1 MNDASIIDLYFN
13 RDEQAIRETDLAYG
27 SYCKTVAHN
36 ILQNSEDVEEAVAD
50 TWLKAWNTIPP
61 QKPRFL
67 KLYLAKITRNIALNT
82 YREQNANKRGG
93 GQVVLALDELGECV
107 AHSDSVESRIDE
119 RFLRDTIQSFLQRV
133 SKKDRMIFVRRY
145 FFLEDT
151 PTIAQRYGLKESNVL
166 LILSRTRKKLKDY
179 LIKEGYAL

>member
-1 MNDASIIDLYFN
+1 MDDASIIDLYFN

-50 TWLKAWNTIPP
+50 TWLKAWNSIPP
-61 QKPRFL
+61 NRPMHL

-82 YREQNANKRGG
+82 YREQSAQKRGG
-93 GQVVLALDELGECV
+93 GQVVLALEELEECV
-107 AHSDSVESRIDE
+107 PHSDSVESTVDRTLI
-119 RFLRDTIQSFLQRV
+119 RDAIQAFLQQI

-145 FFLEDT
+145 FYLENT
-151 PTIAQRYGLKESNVL
+151 PAIAQRYGLKESNIL
-166 LILSRTRKKLKDY
+166 LILCRTRKKLKNY
-179 LIKEGYAL
+179 LIKEGYDL

>member
-1 MNDASIIDLYFN
+1 MDDKAIIDLYFN
-13 RDEQAIRETDLAYG
+13 RDEQAVRETVLAYG
-27 SYCKTVAHN
+27 EYCRTVAGN
-36 ILQNSEDVEEAVAD
+36 ILQNPQDAEEAVAD
-50 TWLKAWNTIPP
+50 TWLNVWNSIPP

-82 YREQNANKRGG
+82 YREQSAQKRGG
-93 GQVVLALDELGECV
+93 GQVVLALEELGECV
-107 AHSDSVESRIDE
+107 SHSDSVDSRVDE
-119 RFLRDTIQSFLQRV
+119 RLLRDAIQSFLQRI

-166 LILSRTRKKLKDY
+166 LILSRTRTKLKDY